1 MDNRYRK
8 LTGGQITGT
17 VLFFL
22 SYVPFLYAIYCGLN
36 GIVFGLQGFA
46 RFFGISGVILGCL
59 TLTVFGILPACII
72 YQIIFGVKVIRHNKP
87 LRITTFAVVGAL
99 LFVAFLTEPVSRILK
114 AEHAIDNIDEV
125 NGYLSDKYD
134 HNVSVELVD
143 AEIDAYLNSYSATSP
158 VLPGDSTFT
167 VSDDSVMSGN
177 YSDNLVDAFLEANPS
192 YANEFGLYLRD
203 KYELPDKYSLNVTI
217 NKIGFGNYL
226 DGDDYT
232 ALFNKTDY
240 TINGIEVYIDDFEYE
255 KIYTVIDVVWNDIYP
270 RINGEMDGGFLT
282 IRVNHDNYQSEMVS
296 LYGNGSFGYDKPHA
310 EIVSY
315 LRNGND
321 REIVDLY

>member
-59 TLTVFGILPACII
+59 TLTVFGILPACIV

-192 YANEFGLYLRD
+192 YMNQFCIYVKSKYDIPETANLGVEINNIQFGDY
-203 KYELPDKYSLNVTI
+203 K
-217 NKIGFGNYL
+217 

-232 ALFNKTDY
+232 VLFDKTDY
-240 TINGIEVYIDDFEYE
+240 TIDEINIYADDFKYE
-255 KIYTVIDVVWNDIYP
+255 MVYEVINQVWNDIYP
-270 RINGEMDGGFLT
+270 QINNEMDGGFLT
-282 IRVNHDNYQSEMVS
+282 IWIYHDDNQVEIVS
-296 LYGNGSFGYDKPHA
+296 LYGKGSFSHEDPHA
-310 EIVSY
+310 EITSY
-315 LRNGND
+315 MNPEHDG
-321 REIVDLY
+321 EIVYLH